1 MSVEENLKALILSKY
16 KSLREFCGAIG
27 LPYST
32 VDSILRRGVENAGVG
47 KIIKICRHFDI
58 SADELARGNIT
69 PAGRPSAKHFH
80 LSTDEV
86 EHIKKYRSLDER
98 GKEVVDTILNS
109 QYDAVK
115 PKSDVEKE
123 IS

>member
-1 MSVEENLKALILSKY
+1 MTELNNIYYEFGQRLAKLRQKRGLSQYDLAGQLHMPQSTYAGYETGKRKITLELIKQF
-16 KSLREFCGAIG
+16 SLFFDVSPTFLVTGDAYPE
-27 LPYST
+27 T
-32 VDSILRRGVENAGVG
+32 
-47 KIIKICRHFDI
+47 HF
-58 SADELARGNIT
+58 SM
-69 PAGRPSAKHFH
+69 
-80 LSTDEV
+80 DEV
-86 EHIKKYRSLDER
+86 SHIKKYRVLDER